1 MDDNEELIKSIIL
14 KSEGI
19 FTDAEIEF
27 LKKLTSS
34 SYIKPFLMFDK
45 AIEDAYLAMQT
56 PMNLDDNDKVRITF
70 LKELPNIAD
79 SREYSRKK
87 LTEKEEVEA
96 EKIKTTS
103 KASNVAL

>member
-1 MDDNEELIKSIIL
+1 MDNNEELIKSIIA

-34 SYIKPFLMFDK
+34 SYIKPFLMYDK
-45 AIEDAYLAMQT
+45 AIEDGYTAMQT
-56 PMNLDDNDKVRITF
+56 PMNLDDTDKVRITY
-70 LKELPNIAD
+70 LKELKDIAD
-79 SREYSRKK
+79 NREYCKK
-87 LTEKEEVEA
+87 KMTEKDEIEA

-103 KASNVAL
+103 KANNVAI

>member
-1 MDDNEELIKSIIL
+1 MDDNEELIKSIIA

-34 SYIKPFLMFDK
+34 SYIKPFLMYDK
-45 AIEDAYLAMQT
+45 AIEDGYTAMQT
-56 PMNLDDNDKVRITF
+56 PMNLDDTDKVRITY
-70 LKELPNIAD
+70 LKELKDIAD
-79 SREYSRKK
+79 NREYCKK
-87 LTEKEEVEA
+87 KMTEKDEIEA